1 MNWLERGIKGVRLIN
16 TLIFPVLP
24 VPSRSAMLL
33 RTREMQNSNTSSST
47 TFRRR
52 DYVKITIF
60 GLALSALWGSLHS
73 VILPLRLLDF
83 VAEAQKNTYLGLLT
97 LSGLLLAMAV
107 QPISGAISDHSSFRW
122 GRRRPY
128 ILLGSI
134 VALFL
139 IPGIGL
145 VGSYAAVFLIYCLLQ
160 VSANTAQGPYQAFI
174 PDLVPDERRGLASG
188 VKTLLEIIGGMGLVY
203 IIIYLGNRF
212 TGEGYSWIWLVLM
225 ILAALLLI
233 AMLITIITVKEK
245 SGTVSP
251 KPPLLPTLYQSYR
264 IDVSKSPGFILFLVS
279 RLLFVMALTTLQSFA
294 LYFFR
299 DMVKVAD
306 PAAATIQLLAA
317 AGIGMVV
324 SVYPAGRLS
333 DRIGR
338 KPILISSGLIGAAG
352 ILMLLLGPSYGYIII
367 GGALQGIAVGTF
379 MSSNWALATDL
390 VPKTEEARYL
400 GLTNLATAGG
410 AALAR
415 LIGIGIDF
423 FNSQSPG
430 LGYKFML
437 IVCLVYFIVGSALIV
452 KIKGRG

>member
-1 MNWLERGIKGVRLIN
+1 MLNN
-16 TLIFPVLP
+16 STD
-24 VPSRSAMLL
+24 SR
-33 RTREMQNSNTSSST
+33 T

-83 VAEAQKNTYLGLLT
+83 VPEAQKNTYLGLLT
-97 LSGLLLAMAV
+97 LSGLLLAMAY
-107 QPISGAISDHSSFRW
+107 QPIAGAISDRSSFRW

-128 ILLGSI
+128 ILIGS
-134 VALFL
+134 VAALLF

-145 VGSYAAVFLIYCLLQ
+145 VESYVAIFIVYCLLQ
-160 VSANTAQGPYQAFI
+160 LSTNTAQGPYQAFI
-174 PDLVPDERRGLASG
+174 PDLAPDERRGTASG
-188 VKTLLEIIGGMGLVY
+188 VKTILELIGGIGLVY
-203 IIIYLGNRF
+203 IIIILGSRF
-212 TGEGYSWIWLVLM
+212 LGEGNAWIGLVMM
-225 ILAALLLI
+225 ILWALMLA
-233 AMLITIITVKEK
+233 AMLITIITVKERP
-245 SGTVSP
+245 GTVTP
-251 KPPLLPTLYQSYR
+251 GQPLFSTLYKSYK

-279 RLLFVMALTTLQSFA
+279 RLLFIMALTTLQSFA

-299 DMVKVAD
+299 DMVKVAN
-306 PAAATIQLLAA
+306 PTTATIELMATLGVGMLA
-317 AGIGMVV
+317 

-333 DRIGR
+333 DRMGR
-338 KPILISSGLIGAAG
+338 KPILVASGLIGAAG
-352 ILMLLLGPSYGYIII
+352 ILMLLLGPSYGYMLI
-367 GGALQGIAVGTF
+367 GGGLQGIAVGAF

-430 LGYKFML
+430 LGYQFML
-437 IVCLVYFIVGSALIV
+437 LICLVYFLAGSALIL
-452 KIKGRG
+452 KIKGRANQTREKSFSTPGQP